1 MKGFNKGKT
10 VLEFDKIM
18 SIASGFAYTDSGK
31 QAILDSVPS
40 PDPVVVNRL
49 LDETEEALHLL
60 TYKGAPPLSCASGI
74 ANAVD
79 RSYKGAVLTPQELLS
94 IASLLRTAIAV
105 KQYGAGKEHK
115 ALAVYFGELVEQ
127 RPLADEIERIII
139 AEDMIADDASDDL
152 YRIRRAIR
160 RAEKHFKTR

>member
-79 RSYKGAVLTPQELLS
+79 RSY
-94 IASLLRTAIAV
+94 
-105 KQYGAGKEHK
+105 
-115 ALAVYFGELVEQ
+115 
-127 RPLADEIERIII
+127 
-139 AEDMIADDASDDL
+139 
-152 YRIRRAIR
+152 
-160 RAEKHFKTR
+160 